1 VRCLHVMMRIYDS
14 PCDVLGMLW
23 MREESEMGFLTEH
36 ALGATGMDDVL
47 QHHPPMSC
55 SYCR

>member
-1 VRCLHVMMRIYDS
+1 MRIYDS